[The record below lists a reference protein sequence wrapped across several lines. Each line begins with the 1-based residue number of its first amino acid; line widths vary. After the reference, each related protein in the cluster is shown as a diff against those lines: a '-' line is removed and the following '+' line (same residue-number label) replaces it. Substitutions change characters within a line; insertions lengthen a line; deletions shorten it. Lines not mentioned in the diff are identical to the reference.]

1 MRKLR
6 VGIGQIITRLGDI
19 KGNRERILKFI
30 DRGKQ
35 KDVDV
40 IVFPE
45 LSTLGFGSGDIY
57 LDKVN
62 ENLELVNELVDI
74 SRNIKPYLIVGFV
87 DRDERGFFYNAA
99 AIIGNGK
106 ILGIHR
112 KVQLVN
118 YRLFDEKRYFAP
130 GTSVNV
136 FDTPWGKTGIL
147 ICEDVWFP
155 EPARILAFK
164 GAEIIFVLSAS
175 PFDRGKPE
183 VWRAFLTSRIY
194 DNILPMVMVNQAGI
208 QDGVTYW
215 GGSMV
220 FDAAGNLTNKA
231 RLLEEEFMVAEV
243 NLDLSKVLRRRDIRL
258 RETRLEILQE
268 LLNAYKEMQK

>member
-6 VGIGQIITRLGDI
+6 IGIGQIITRLGDI
-19 KGNRERILKFI
+19 KGNRERILRFI
-30 DRGKQ
+30 ERGKEEN
-35 KDVDV
+35 VDV

-74 SRNIKPYLIVGFV
+74 SKNIHPYLIIGFV

-99 AIIGNGK
+99 AIIGKGN

-118 YRLFDEKRYFAP
+118 YRLFDEKRYFTP

-136 FDTPWGKTGIL
+136 FSTPWGKTGIL

-183 VWRAFLTSRIY
+183 VWKAFLTSRIY
-194 DNILPMVMVNQAGI
+194 DNILPFVMVNQAGI

-220 FDAAGNLTNKA
+220 FDAAGNLTHQA
-231 RLLEEEFMVAEV
+231 ALLEEEFMVAEV
-243 NLDLSKVLRRRDIRL
+243 NLDLFRVLRRRDIRL
-258 RETRLEILQE
+258 RETRLEILEE
-268 LLNAYKEMQK
+268 LLNAYREMQK

>member
-19 KGNRERILKFI
+19 RGNRERILRYI
-30 DRGKQ
+30 DRGVEEN
-35 KDVDV
+35 VDV

-62 ENLELVNELVDI
+62 ENLALIDEIKEM
-74 SRNIKPYLIVGFV
+74 SRNISPYLIVGFV

-99 AIIGNGK
+99 AIIGNGE
-106 ILGIHR
+106 IIGVHR

-130 GTSVNV
+130 GSSINV

-155 EPARILAFK
+155 EPARILAFR
-164 GAEIIFVLSAS
+164 GADIIFVLSAS

-183 VWRAFLTSRIY
+183 VWEAFLKSRIY
-194 DNILPMVMVNQAGI
+194 DNILPVIMVNQAGI

-220 FDAAGNLTNKA
+220 FDAAGNLTQRAK
-231 RLLEEEFMVAEV
+231 LLEEEFLVTEI
-243 NLDLSKVLRRRDIRL
+243 NLDLSRVLRRRDIRL
-258 RETRLEILQE
+258 RETRIEVLEE
-268 LLNAYKEMQK
+268 LLKAYREMQK

>member
-1 MRKLR
+1 MRKIS

-19 KGNRERILKFI
+19 QGNRERILKFI
-30 DRGKQ
+30 EEGK
-35 KDVDV
+35 KKNVDV

-62 ENLELVNELVDI
+62 ENLQLVEELVEI
-74 SRNIKPYLIVGFV
+74 SNNLKPYLIVGFV

-99 AIIGNGK
+99 AIIGRGK
-106 ILGIHR
+106 ILGVHR

-130 GTSVNV
+130 GSSVNV

-155 EPARILAFK
+155 EPARILAFR

-183 VWRAFLTSRIY
+183 VWEAFLKSRIY

-220 FDAAGNLTNKA
+220 FDAAGNLTHKA
-231 RLLEEEFMVAEV
+231 ELLNQQFLVAEI
-243 NLDLSKVLRRRDIRL
+243 NLDLSRVLRRRDIRL
-258 RETRLEILQE
+258 RETRMEILEE
-268 LLNAYKEMQK
+268 LLKAYREMQK

>member
-6 VGIGQIITRLGDI
+6 IGIGQIITRLGDI

-30 DRGKQ
+30 DKGEREGSE
-35 KDVDV
+35 V

-57 LDKVN
+57 LDKVS
-62 ENLELVNELVDI
+62 ENLQLIDELIDI
-74 SRNIKPYLIVGFV
+74 SKDIRPYIIVGFV

-99 AIIGNGK
+99 AIIGKGK

-130 GTSVNV
+130 GRSVNV

-183 VWRAFLTSRIY
+183 VWEAFLKSRIY
-194 DNILPMVMVNQAGI
+194 DNIIPIVMVNQAGI

-220 FDAAGNLTNKA
+220 FDAAGNLTHKA
-231 RLLEEEFMVAEV
+231 SLLEEELMVAEV
-243 NLDLSKVLRRRDIRL
+243 NLDFSKILRRRDIRL
-258 RETRLEILQE
+258 RETRLEILEE
-268 LLNAYKEMQK
+268 LLKAYKEMQK

>member
-1 MRKLR
+1 MRNLR

-19 KGNRERILKFI
+19 KGNRERILRFI
-30 DRGKQ
+30 EKGTKEN
-35 KDVDV
+35 VDV

-57 LDKVN
+57 LDKIN
-62 ENLELVNELVDI
+62 ENLKLVEELIEL
-74 SRNIKPYLIVGFV
+74 SKKIKPYLIIGFV

-99 AIIGNGK
+99 GLIGNGK
-106 ILGIHR
+106 LIGVHR
-112 KVQLVN
+112 KLQLVN

-130 GTSVNV
+130 GTRAQV
-136 FDTPWGKTGIL
+136 FNAPWGKTGIL

-155 EPARILAFK
+155 EPARILAFR
-164 GAEIIFVLSAS
+164 GAEVIFVLSAS
-175 PFDRGKPE
+175 PFDREKPE
-183 VWRAFLTSRIY
+183 VWKTFLTSRVY
-194 DNILPMVMVNQAGI
+194 DNILPIIMVNQAGV

-220 FDAAGNLTNKA
+220 FDASGNLLHQAK
-231 RLLEEEFMVAEV
+231 LLEEEFSVAEV
-243 NLDLSKVLRRRDIRL
+243 NLELSKVLRRRDIRL
-258 RETRLEILQE
+258 RETRFEVIEE

>member
-6 VGIGQIITRLGDI
+6 IGIGQIITRLGDI
-19 KGNRERILKFI
+19 KGNRERILRFI
-30 DRGKQ
+30 ERGKEEN
-35 KDVDV
+35 VDV

-62 ENLELVNELVDI
+62 ENLELVNELVDL
-74 SRNIKPYLIVGFV
+74 SKNIHPYLIIGFV

-99 AIIGNGK
+99 AIIGKGN

-118 YRLFDEKRYFAP
+118 YRLFDEKRYFTP

-136 FDTPWGKTGIL
+136 FSTPWGKTGIL

-183 VWRAFLTSRIY
+183 VWKAFLTSRIY
-194 DNILPMVMVNQAGI
+194 DNILPFVMVNQAGI

-220 FDAAGNLTNKA
+220 FDAAGNLTHQA
-231 RLLEEEFMVAEV
+231 ALLEEEFMVAEV
-243 NLDLSKVLRRRDIRL
+243 NLDLFRVLRRRDIRL
-258 RETRLEILQE
+258 RETRLEILEE
-268 LLNAYKEMQK
+268 LLNAYREMQK